1 MRDKNE
7 NSLRV
12 SSIHPYRYRS
22 LVHALTFLTLTLTSM
37 GCDDERLP
45 SSEIKVIELSSLIDE
60 TITNDRSWSTQ
71 CLAWS
76 APNTLW
82 QTSGSVNGSLL
93 IKRDLVLGSV
103 ESWPLNQLFAE
114 GCTLWRQWLLVL
126 TWRSFALLVIDP
138 LSGLEVK
145 RFTIG
150 TEGWG
155 MSYSARGLLY
165 SDGSSTL
172 RWIDEDSLS
181 SAIEESELSPQR
193 ELTPLIEITK
203 ELNVYEREHPL
214 FQLNELEWVEEFIFA
229 NVYPES
235 EIVVIHAQTGQVIA
249 KLDLT
254 SLMTDEENRS
264 TAFIGVSNGVAY
276 DVLRDRLW
284 FTGKRWHSIYG
295 ASASRVL
302 NRLRQR

>member
-93 IKRDLVLGSV
+93 IKRD
-103 ESWPLNQLFAE
+103 
-114 GCTLWRQWLLVL
+114 
-126 TWRSFALLVIDP
+126 
-138 LSGLEVK
+138 
-145 RFTIG
+145 
-150 TEGWG
+150 
-155 MSYSARGLLY
+155 
-165 SDGSSTL
+165 
-172 RWIDEDSLS
+172 
-181 SAIEESELSPQR
+181 
-193 ELTPLIEITK
+193 
-203 ELNVYEREHPL
+203 
-214 FQLNELEWVEEFIFA
+214 
-229 NVYPES
+229 
-235 EIVVIHAQTGQVIA
+235 
-249 KLDLT
+249 
-254 SLMTDEENRS
+254 
-264 TAFIGVSNGVAY
+264 
-276 DVLRDRLW
+276 
-284 FTGKRWHSIYG
+284 
-295 ASASRVL
+295 
-302 NRLRQR
+302 